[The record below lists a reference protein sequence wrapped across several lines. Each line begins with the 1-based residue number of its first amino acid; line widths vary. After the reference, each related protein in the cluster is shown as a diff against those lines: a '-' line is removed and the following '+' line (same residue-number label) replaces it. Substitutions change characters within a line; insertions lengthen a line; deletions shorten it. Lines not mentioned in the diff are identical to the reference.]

1 MHRNSERIEM
11 QSENNQMRFILGKKS
26 RPRQV
31 KGNDP
36 KKSMQWEGR
45 IWEEAM
51 LKITDVTIDS
61 TLNMSVLDRSSSAQ
75 LSEIKVHFIKTK
87 IKLPL

>member
-1 MHRNSERIEM
+1 MHRDSKRIEM

-36 KKSMQWEGR
+36 KKSMQWEGK

-51 LKITDVTIDS
+51 LKITDGSINS
-61 TLNMSVLDRSSSAQ
+61 MLNVSVLD
-75 LSEIKVHFIKTK
+75 
-87 IKLPL
+87 

>member
-1 MHRNSERIEM
+1 M

-26 RPRQV
+26 RLRQV

-51 LKITDVTIDS
+51 LKITDVTIDRK
-61 TLNMSVLDRSSSAQ
+61 LNMSVLDEVLQ
-75 LSEIKVHFIKTK
+75 LNFQK
-87 IKLPL
+87 